1 MFRKVLGLSLVLLAS
16 PALAGD
22 ISYNYLQLGY
32 EKIEFDDVDADGDG
46 FGIGGSFEVGES
58 WFVAVSY
65 SQADLDTDIGFSV
78 SVDFDQIAAGVG
90 WHTAMSNNS
99 DFYALVQYVQLEAS
113 ISGFDSADEDG
124 IGAVI
129 GVRGM
134 VTDNVEIGGS
144 IGYID
149 LGDAGDGTAFGANV
163 LYNFTENFAAGLF
176 LEIDEDVTGY
186 GAGIRFYW

>member
-32 EKIEFDDVDADGDG
+32 QKIEFDDFNVDGDG
-46 FGIGGSFEVGES
+46 FGVAGSFEVGES
-58 WFVAVSY
+58 WFVGLSY
-65 SQADLDTDIGFSV
+65 SQADF
-78 SVDFDQIAAGVG
+78 DFGIDLDQIAAGVG

-99 DFYALVQYVQLEAS
+99 DFYALVQYVQAEAS
-113 ISGFDSADEDG
+113 ASGFESVDEDG
-124 IGAVI
+124 FGFTI

-144 IGYID
+144 IGYVD
-149 LGDAGDGTAFGANV
+149 LGDAGDSTTFGANA

-176 LEIDEDVTGY
+176 FAVDDDVTGY